1 MDRPEIKP
9 DFYLFFVILQV
20 KCGVWRAKEKRVS
33 LPSAKDEEERDFE
46 HYNRFIVKLGLIS
59 LKQGHICRYGQQ
71 FVPFILVFFLIFAMY
86 PSSW

>member
-1 MDRPEIKP
+1 LGADRPEIKP
-9 DFYLFFVILQV
+9 DFHLFFVILQV

-71 FVPFILVFFLIFAMY
+71 FLPFIFFFF
-86 PSSW
+86 